1 MKNTLLLKY
10 DWHNDVLN
18 FEGYINKN
26 LFCGIL
32 NLLAVEETIHGY
44 YTTPLVE

>member
-1 MKNTLLLKY
+1 MKNTPFKNMTGIMTFCILRAT
-10 DWHNDVLN
+10 
-18 FEGYINKN
+18 ITKN

-44 YTTPLVE
+44 YKTPLVE